1 MKNVEKAGR
10 IHLGSLINNLKE
22 GHYVIPDFQRDFE
35 WKPWD
40 VQELLRSIFMDYY
53 IGTLLLWK
61 GNTKNYNS
69 LSCQPIYGYE
79 GINGDPRMIVLDG
92 QQRLTAM
99 HYAFFG
105 PSANFPSRKNNLV
118 FRIDVRLLLEED
130 FDNFIDYEFVSSK
143 KLEKRLKDPV
153 EQYKTHSFPLEILQD
168 SWDCDEWIKNYWNYW
183 SDLAEQTDDENL
195 KIEYNSYAQGA
206 KQFRALI
213 NDHLN
218 NFYISYIEL
227 DDEIDIAKVCD
238 IFTQIN
244 SRGVRLDIFD
254 LLNAMLRP
262 KDIYLKQMWKDASD
276 SLSFTDEKKMKIYVL
291 QVMSVLEQIYCSPKY
306 LYYMVPESVKTI
318 RKPDG
323 TQEKITLIEDTQ
335 EFVERWEQSVKALE
349 NAIRTLQN
357 PRDYGAVKP
366 AFVPYPSIIPAFA
379 SIKEYVRMEKPSNMI
394 DVNEKIRKWYWASIF
409 INRYSSSVETSTAK
423 DYQSLQKWFKNDDA
437 EPDIIDEFRRSL
449 EGMDLVGSNPKGS
462 AIYNAIFNLLVINE
476 ARDWSTFDLPEYS
489 ELDDHHIVPV
499 SVFKDK
505 AGKAINSILNRTPIS
520 DSTNRHIISNRM
532 PNDYIAEMF
541 ENNNEDKV
549 YDVLES
555 HLISRKAVS
564 ILLRK
569 PFEANDFNEFIE
581 ERKKTILQAIKT
593 QLLENHIELPEHLK
607 LIDVKIEKVELAFR
621 DLLVTSFGESKE
633 DYSVHIPP
641 HIIDKVNRRVAS
653 EVKKHPGKQEEDF
666 NPFSTWIT
674 FFDLSE
680 YVETV
685 ISKQNWEAFQHRFN
699 SKEELQ
705 SRMRHLGNLRNSIR
719 HSRAVS
725 DIAKMDGEA
734 AILWFNTALRNVD

>member
-10 IHLGSLINNLKE
+10 IHLKSLIKNLKD
-22 GHYVIPDFQRDFE
+22 GNYVIPDFQRDFE

-40 VQELLRSIFMDYY
+40 VQELIRSIFMDYY

-61 GNTKNYNS
+61 GNDKNYDS
-69 LSCQPIYGYE
+69 LSCEPVYGFE
-79 GINGDPRMIVLDG
+79 GKNPDPRMIVLDG

-105 PSANFPSRKNNLV
+105 PSANFPSRKNKLV
-118 FRIDVRLLLEED
+118 YRINIRHLLEED
-130 FDNFIDYEFVSSK
+130 YDNFIDYEFVTSK
-143 KLEKRLKDPV
+143 KLEKRLKDSD

-168 SWDCDEWIKNYWNYW
+168 TWAIDDWIRGYRDYWRNL
-183 SDLAEQTDDENL
+183 SENEEEE
-195 KIEYNSYAQGA
+195 KVKAKYALYEQGA
-206 KQFRALI
+206 HQFRDLI
-213 NDHLN
+213 DDHLD

-262 KDIYLKQMWKDASD
+262 KDIYLKQMWKDASNV
-276 SLSFTDEKKMKIYVL
+276 LLFTDEKKMKIYVL

-323 TQEKITLIEDTQ
+323 TQEKVVLIEDTE
-335 EFVERWEQSVKALE
+335 EFKERWEQSVKALQ

-357 PRDYGAVKP
+357 PRDYGAIKA

-409 INRYSSSVETSTAK
+409 VNRYSSSVETSTAK
-423 DYQSLQKWFKNDDA
+423 DYQSLQRWFKNDDA
-437 EPDIIDEFRRSL
+437 EPDMIDEFRRSL
-449 EGMDLVGSNPKGS
+449 EVLDLVGSNPKGS

-489 ELDDHHIVPV
+489 ELDDHHIVPI
-499 SVFKDK
+499 SVFKEK
-505 AGKAINSILNRTPIS
+505 AGKSINSILNRTPLS
-520 DSTNRHIISNRM
+520 DSTNRHIIRNRM
-532 PNDYIAEMF
+532 PNDYIAEML

-569 PFEANDFNEFIE
+569 PFEAEDFNEFID

-607 LIDVKIEKVELAFR
+607 LIDAKIEKVELAFR
-621 DLLVTSFGESKE
+621 DLLVTSFGDNKE
-633 DYSVHIPP
+633 EYSAHIPP
-641 HIIDKVNRRVAS
+641 HIVDKVNRRVAS
-653 EVKKHPGKQEEDF
+653 EVKKHPRKQEEDF
-666 NPFSTWIT
+666 SSFSTWIT

-680 YVETV
+680 YVDTV

-705 SRMRHLGNLRNSIR
+705 LRMRHLGNLRNSIR

-734 AILWFNTALRNVD
+734 AILWLKTALRNGD

>member
-35 WKPWD
+35 WRPWD
-40 VQELLRSIFMDYY
+40 VQELIRSIFMDYY

-61 GNTKNYNS
+61 GNTNNYNS

-79 GINGDPRMIVLDG
+79 GIKGDPRMIVLDG

-130 FDNFIDYEFVSSK
+130 YDNFINYEFVSSK

-168 SWDCDEWIKNYWNYW
+168 SWDSDEWIKSYWNYW

-195 KIEYNSYAQGA
+195 KTEYRSYAQGA
-206 KQFRALI
+206 KQFRVLI

-276 SLSFTDEKKMKIYVL
+276 TLSFTDEKKMKIYVL

-323 TQEKITLIEDTQ
+323 TQEKVVLIEDTK
-335 EFVERWEQSVKALE
+335 EFKERWEQSVSALQ

-357 PRDYGAVKP
+357 PRDYGAIKA

-379 SIKEYVRMEKPSNMI
+379 SIKEYVRIEKPSNMI
-394 DVNEKIRKWYWASIF
+394 DVSEKIRKWYWSSIF

-423 DYQSLQKWFKNDDA
+423 DYQGLQKWFKDDNA
-437 EPDIIDEFRRSL
+437 EPDIIDEFRRSIDTL
-449 EGMDLVGSNPKGS
+449 DLIGSNPKGS

-489 ELDDHHIVPV
+489 ALDDHHIVPI
-499 SVFKDK
+499 SVFKEK
-505 AGKAINSILNRTPIS
+505 AGKSINSILNRTPLS

-541 ENNNEDKV
+541 QNNNEDKV
-549 YDVLES
+549 YGVLES

-569 PFEANDFNEFIE
+569 PFEASDFNDFIE

-607 LIDVKIEKVELAFR
+607 LIDAKIEKVEIAFR
-621 DLLVTSFGESKE
+621 ELLVSSFGESKE
-633 DYSVHIPP
+633 EYSVHIPP
-641 HIIDKVNRRVAS
+641 HITDKVNRRVAS

-666 NPFSTWIT
+666 NSFSTWIT

-680 YVETV
+680 YVDTV
-685 ISKQNWEAFQHRFN
+685 IAKDNWEKFQHRFN

-725 DIAKMDGEA
+725 DIVKMDGEV
-734 AILWFNTALRNVD
+734 AILWLNTALRNEE

>member
-10 IHLGSLINNLKE
+10 IHLGSLINNLRE

-69 LSCQPIYGYE
+69 LSCQPIYGYQ
-79 GINGDPRMIVLDG
+79 GTKGDPRMIVLDG

-130 FDNFIDYEFVSSK
+130 FDNFIHYEFVSSK

-168 SWDCDEWIKNYWNYW
+168 SWDCDEWIKSYRNYW
-183 SDLAEQTDDENL
+183 SDLAEQTDEENL
-195 KIEYNSYAQGA
+195 KTEYSSYAQGA

-276 SLSFTDEKKMKIYVL
+276 ALSFTDEKKMKIYVL

-449 EGMDLVGSNPKGS
+449 ESMDLIGSNPKGS

-476 ARDWSTFDLPEYS
+476 ARDWSTFDLPEYA

-520 DSTNRHIISNRM
+520 DSTNRHIIRNRM

-569 PFEANDFNEFIE
+569 PFEADDFNEFIE

-593 QLLENHIELPEHLK
+593 QLLENHIELPEHLQ
-607 LIDVKIEKVELAFR
+607 LIDAKIEKVELAFR
-621 DLLVTSFGESKE
+621 DLLVTSFGESRE
-633 DYSVHIPP
+633 NYIAHIPP

-653 EVKKHPGKQEEDF
+653 EVKKHPGKREDDF
-666 NPFSTWIT
+666 NSLSTWIT

-725 DIAKMDGEA
+725 DIVKMDGEA